1 MSASRRPRVAVTLA
15 RQTVPLTQHEL
26 DSLLRALAD
35 MHVSAAT
42 SIGEEIA
49 ALRLAGVRIQLLPNE
64 HELAALRSAL
74 RAAEHT
80 PRSGSGLGRL
90 RALCA

>member
-1 MSASRRPRVAVTLA
+1 MSASHGPRVQVTVA
-15 RQTVPLTQHEL
+15 RQTVPLSQHEL
-26 DSLLRALAD
+26 DSLMRALAD

-42 SIGEEIA
+42 SIAEEIS

-74 RAAEHT
+74 RAAEHM
-80 PRSGSGLGRL
+80 PRFGSALGRL
-90 RALCA
+90 RALCD